1 MSKITIELDGTDA
14 ERVIENYEE
23 GIDLLKLILEELKEH
38 GKILRDD

>member
-1 MSKITIELDGTDA
+1 MAKITVELDGTDA

-23 GIDLLKLILEELKEH
+23 VIDLLKLILEELKEH

>member
-14 ERVIENYEE
+14 EQVIENCEE
-23 GIDLLKLILEELKEH
+23 VIDLLKLILEELKEH

>member
-14 ERVIENYEE
+14 EQVIESYEE
-23 GIDLLKLILEELKEH
+23 VIDLLKLILEELKEH

>member
-14 ERVIENYEE
+14 EQVIENYEE
-23 GIDLLKLILEELKEH
+23 IIDLLKLILKELKEH